1 MKTNIW
7 IFIACILAIS
17 CSEKKYGAFTVSG
30 KFKNAGQL
38 KLFLQELPFGGRQP
52 ITIDSATLDKQGNF
66 VLRGVG
72 KEESI
77 YRITTDMGMDVVV
90 INDQKNIQLVVDMK
104 DYTHYQ
110 VEGSPASFQ
119 LYELFENYR
128 RQDSALSVCFMMLDS
143 LQENKVPDSVS
154 LPCKQERDRRIS
166 DINSLVSNFVR
177 ESASPAAR
185 FYAMGIA
192 TRTMKREEI
201 VNLANASL
209 QKFPEHSGLQRIK
222 TLLTEPTPAPTSEGS
237 MIDKEA
243 PDFSLPNSAGENI
256 SLKSFRGK
264 YVLVDFWASWCG
276 PCRQENPN
284 VVAAFKKYSAKNF
297 TVLGVSLDAEKENW
311 LQAIK
316 DDQLTWTHVSDL
328 KQWESKVVPLYQ
340 ITGIP
345 FNVLVN
351 PEGKIIA
358 SDLRGE
364 ALDKKLAE
372 VLK

>member
-77 YRITTDMGMDVVV
+77 YRITTDMGMDVIV

-154 LPCKQERDRRIS
+154 LPFKQERDRRIS

-340 ITGIP
+340 IPGIP

>member
-1 MKTNIW
+1 MKTKIW

-38 KLFLQELPFGGRQP
+38 KIFLQELPFGGRQP

-72 KEESI
+72 KEEGL
-77 YRITTDMGMDVVV
+77 YRITTDMGMDVIV
-90 INDQKNIQLVVDMK
+90 INDQKNIKLLVDMK

-119 LYELFENYR
+119 LHELFENYR
-128 RQDSALSVCFMMLDS
+128 RQDSALAVCFMMLDS

-185 FYAMGIA
+185 FCAMGIA

-201 VNLANASL
+201 VTMANASL

-222 TLLTEPTPAPTSEGS
+222 TMLTEPTPAPAAEGS
-237 MIDKEA
+237 LINKEA
-243 PDFSLPNSAGENI
+243 PDFSLPNTAGENI

-328 KQWESKVVPLYQ
+328 KKWESKVVPLYQ

-364 ALDKKLAE
+364 ELDKKLAE

>member
-1 MKTNIW
+1 MKTKIW
-7 IFIACILAIS
+7 IFIACLLVVS

-30 KFKNAGQL
+30 QFKNAGQL

-52 ITIDSATLDKQGNF
+52 ITVDSAILDKQGNF
-66 VLRGVG
+66 ILRGVG

-77 YRITTDMGMDVVV
+77 YRITTDMGMDVIV
-90 INDQKNIQLVVDMK
+90 INDQKNIKLVVDMK

-119 LYELFENYR
+119 LHGLFENYR
-128 RQDSALSVCFMMLDS
+128 RQDSALAVCFMMLDS
-143 LQENKVPDSVS
+143 LQENKVPDSIS
-154 LPCKQERDRRIS
+154 LPCRQERDRRIS

-201 VNLANASL
+201 VTLANASL

-222 TLLTEPTPAPTSEGS
+222 TMLTEPTPAPAAEGS
-237 MIDKEA
+237 LINKEA
-243 PDFSLPNSAGENI
+243 PDFSMPNTAGENI

-284 VVAAFKKYSAKNF
+284 VVAAFKKYSTKNF

-328 KQWESKVVPLYQ
+328 KRWESKVVPLYQ

-358 SDLRGE
+358 ADLRGE
-364 ALDKKLAE
+364 ELDKKLAE

>member
-1 MKTNIW
+1 MKTKIW
-7 IFIACILAIS
+7 IFIACILAVS

-30 KFKNAGQL
+30 QFKNAGQL

-52 ITIDSATLDKQGNF
+52 ITVDSAILDKQGNF
-66 VLRGVG
+66 VLRGIG
-72 KEESI
+72 KEEGL
-77 YRITTDMGMDVVV
+77 YRITTDMGMDVFV
-90 INDQKNIQLVVDMK
+90 INDQKNIKLLVNMK

-119 LYELFENYR
+119 MHELFENYR
-128 RQDSALSVCFMMLDS
+128 RQDSALAVCFMMLDS
-143 LQENKVPDSVS
+143 LKENNVPDSVS

-166 DINSLVSNFVR
+166 DINSLVSNFIR

-222 TLLTEPTPAPTSEGS
+222 TMLTEPTPAPAAEGS
-237 MIDKEA
+237 LINKEA
-243 PDFSLPNSAGENI
+243 PDFSMPNTAGENI

-358 SDLRGE
+358 ADLRGE
-364 ALDKKLAE
+364 ELDKKLAE

>member
-1 MKTNIW
+1 MKTKFL
-7 IFIACILAIS
+7 IFIACLLAVS

-30 KFKNAGQL
+30 QFKNAGQL
-38 KLFLQELPFGGRQP
+38 KIFLQELPFGGRQP
-52 ITIDSATLDKQGNF
+52 ITVDSVTLDKQGNF
-66 VLRGVG
+66 ILRGVG
-72 KEESI
+72 KEESL

-90 INDQKNIQLVVDMK
+90 INDQKNIKLLVDMK

-119 LYELFENYR
+119 LHELFENYR
-128 RQDSALSVCFMMLDS
+128 RQDSALAVCFMMLDS
-143 LQENKVPDSVS
+143 LQQKNVPDSVS

-222 TLLTEPTPAPTSEGS
+222 TLLTEPTPAPANEGS
-237 MIDKEA
+237 MINKEA
-243 PDFSLPNSAGENI
+243 PDFSLPNTAGEII

-297 TVLGVSLDAEKENW
+297 TVFGVSLDAEKENW

-358 SDLRGE
+358 SDLRGD

>member
-1 MKTNIW
+1 MKTKFL
-7 IFIACILAIS
+7 IFIACLLAVS

-30 KFKNAGQL
+30 QFKNAGQL
-38 KLFLQELPFGGRQP
+38 KIFLQELPFGGRQP
-52 ITIDSATLDKQGNF
+52 ITVDSVTLDKQGNF
-66 VLRGVG
+66 ILRGVG
-72 KEESI
+72 KEESL
-77 YRITTDMGMDVVV
+77 YRITTDMGMDMVV
-90 INDQKNIQLVVDMK
+90 INDQKNIKLLLDMK

-119 LYELFENYR
+119 LHELFENYR
-128 RQDSALSVCFMMLDS
+128 QQDSALAVCFMMLDS
-143 LQENKVPDSVS
+143 LQQKNVPDSVS

-201 VNLANASL
+201 VSLANASL

-222 TLLTEPTPAPTSEGS
+222 TMLTEPTPAPASEGL
-237 MIDKEA
+237 MINKEA
-243 PDFSLPNSAGENI
+243 PDFSLPNTAGEII

-284 VVAAFKKYSAKNF
+284 VVAAFKKYNTKNF

-316 DDQLTWTHVSDL
+316 DDQLTWAHVSDL

-358 SDLRGE
+358 SDLRGD

>member
-1 MKTNIW
+1 MKTKFL
-7 IFIACILAIS
+7 IFIACLLAVS

-30 KFKNAGQL
+30 QFKNAGQL
-38 KLFLQELPFGGRQP
+38 KIFLQELPFGGRQP
-52 ITIDSATLDKQGNF
+52 ITVDSVTLDKQGNF
-66 VLRGVG
+66 ILRGVG
-72 KEESI
+72 KEESL
-77 YRITTDMGMDVVV
+77 YRITTDMGMDVFV
-90 INDQKNIQLVVDMK
+90 INDQKNIKLLVDMK
-104 DYTHYQ
+104 DYTQYQ

-119 LYELFENYR
+119 LHELFENYR
-128 RQDSALSVCFMMLDS
+128 RQDSALAVCFMMLDS
-143 LQENKVPDSVS
+143 LQQKNVPDSVS

-185 FYAMGIA
+185 YYAMGIA

-201 VNLANASL
+201 VSLANASL

-222 TLLTEPTPAPTSEGS
+222 TMLTEPTPAPASEGS
-237 MIDKEA
+237 MINKEA
-243 PDFSLPNSAGENI
+243 PDFSLPNTAGEII

-284 VVAAFKKYSAKNF
+284 VVAAFKKYSTKNF

-316 DDQLTWTHVSDL
+316 DDQLTWAHVSDL

-358 SDLRGE
+358 SDLRGD

>member
-1 MKTNIW
+1 MKTKIW
-7 IFIACILAIS
+7 IFIACLLAVS

-30 KFKNAGQL
+30 QFKNAGQL

-52 ITIDSATLDKQGNF
+52 ITVDSAILDKQGNF
-66 VLRGVG
+66 ILRGVG

-77 YRITTDMGMDVVV
+77 YRITTDMGMDVIV
-90 INDQKNIQLVVDMK
+90 INDQKNIKLVVDMK

-119 LYELFENYR
+119 LHELFENYR
-128 RQDSALSVCFMMLDS
+128 RQDSALAVCFMMLDS

-154 LPCKQERDRRIS
+154 LPCRQERDRRIS

-222 TLLTEPTPAPTSEGS
+222 TLLTEPTPAPATEGS
-237 MIDKEA
+237 LINKEA
-243 PDFSLPNSAGENI
+243 PDFSMPNTAGENI

-358 SDLRGE
+358 SDLRGKD
-364 ALDKKLAE
+364 LDKKLAE

>member
-1 MKTNIW
+1 MKTKIW
-7 IFIACILAIS
+7 IFIACILAAS
-17 CSEKKYGAFTVSG
+17 CTEKKYGAFTVSG

-38 KLFLQELPFGGRQP
+38 KIVLQELPFGGRQP

-77 YRITTDMGMDVVV
+77 YRITTDMGMDVIV

-119 LYELFENYR
+119 LHQLFENHR

-166 DINSLVSNFVR
+166 DINSLVNNFIQ

-222 TLLTEPTPAPTSEGS
+222 TLLTEPTPAPATEGS
-237 MIDKEA
+237 LINKEA
-243 PDFSLPNSAGENI
+243 PDFSMPNTAGENI

-358 SDLRGE
+358 ADLRGE
-364 ALDKKLAE
+364 ELDKKLAE